1 VYYASRETANK
12 PQLVLEYVIENS
24 AIRENEIAWIKY
36 PAPLSPN
43 TNYTIY
49 AYYGNPGARD
59 RGNWDT
65 RFYFM
70 GDTLYFRSDGHT
82 VNELD
87 AGRLENTQSGVW
99 GYLGY
104 EYGQDEWIQARWGI
118 RVWRR
123 TPAGVETEI
132 TPGTPVAIVERL
144 EPGDDYQEATWT
156 FPGENFSEND
166 SLVVR
171 IYFQKRPYGGE
182 SWENWQEIATYSTPR
197 LILTTL
203 RASTWRVI
211 YYTFLRNGEDQG
223 GDLYYTVCLYIG
235 VIYHNTRIEN
245 ISFSTSSLITASVGP
260 EEQLSPPPA
269 RAILVNPLEKRSFA
283 LEIIVGADEK
293 LGVLTQLGN
302 LFWCS

>member
-87 AGRLENTQSGVW
+87 AGRLENTQDSGW
-99 GYLGY
+99 AYLGY
-104 EYGQDEWIQARWGI
+104 EYDYGWIQARWGI

-144 EPGDDYQEATWT
+144 ESGSGYQEATWT

-182 SWENWQEIATYSTPR
+182 SWENWCEIATYSTPR

-211 YYTFLRNGEDQG
+211 YDTHLWNGEDQG
-223 GDLYYTVCLYIG
+223 GDPCYTVDLSVGRRYA
-235 VIYHNTRIEN
+235 TRIEN
-245 ISFSTSSLITASVGP
+245 ISFSTSSLITASVGS